1 MSRVNTWVTRVLSTL
16 AHIVASISSPR
27 MPFRRTNPD
36 QKDNVRMLCRS
47 NKQVTLFCLEELNA
61 EITKQMAKKWR
72 GLAVSVLHVD
82 NQVQNAPLGAR

>member
-1 MSRVNTWVTRVLSTL
+1 MSRVNTWATRVLSTL

-27 MPFRRTNPD
+27 MPFRRINPD
-36 QKDNVRMLCRS
+36 QKDNVGMFCRS
-47 NKQVTLFCLEELNA
+47 NKQVSLFRGA
-61 EITKQMAKKWR
+61 ECRDNEANGKKWR